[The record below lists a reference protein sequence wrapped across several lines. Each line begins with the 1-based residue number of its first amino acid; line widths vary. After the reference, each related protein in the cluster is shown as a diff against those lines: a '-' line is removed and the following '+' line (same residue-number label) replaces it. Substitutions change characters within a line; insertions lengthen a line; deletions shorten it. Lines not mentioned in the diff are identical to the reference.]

1 MNFSNVK
8 RRADPA
14 ETSETGK
21 KDWKG
26 GGGVA
31 SRGTYLCFKRHSGGG
46 SLSRLAKDS
55 QLKVTR
61 GTMHGL
67 ELSFARSVPH
77 HR

>member
-26 GGGVA
+26 GGGWHQEVHICA
-31 SRGTYLCFKRHSGGG
+31 SKDIREGGPCRGWQRI
-46 SLSRLAKDS
+46 
-55 QLKVTR
+55 
-61 GTMHGL
+61 
-67 ELSFARSVPH
+67 PN
-77 HR
+77 